1 MPPHNIQ
8 NRNSLKLTEME
19 EEGLR
24 ANLSHQELIPDGETA
39 VVVVPGGG
47 SGDSCTSTSP
57 SSPAATGVTK
67 KQIIVVVVLCY
78 VNLINYMDRF
88 TVAGMEYYYFNYG

>member
-24 ANLSHQELIPDGETA
+24 ANLSHQELLQGESTAA
-39 VVVVPGGG
+39 VVVVPPAADP
-47 SGDSCTSTSP
+47 SSTS
-57 SSPAATGVTK
+57 SSQQSPRITK
-67 KQIIVVVVLCY
+67 GQIVVVAVLCY

-88 TVAGMEYYYFNYG
+88 TVAGKNKLFLLLFCL